1 MAIRV
6 HKRQS
11 ANPTLKTQNCKR
23 KAQDTTTYVFFIL
36 LGGFWRAGE
45 WGGRGRGL
53 PQLTL
58 QKVVS
63 CELKSHEA
71 RWC

>member
-1 MAIRV
+1 MAIRA

-23 KAQDTTTYVFFIL
+23 KAQDTTYVFFIL

-45 WGGRGRGL
+45 WGGEGVATTN
-53 PQLTL
+53 LTKGCKL
-58 QKVVS
+58 
-63 CELKSHEA
+63 
-71 RWC
+71 